1 MAGFTLSPSPP
12 SPSLLS
18 AQTEGGEFVESL
30 GFNGTMLAQMFN
42 FLVLLI
48 LLRAVAY
55 KPFMNMLEKRKEYIE
70 SSIAAAEEDKKQ
82 AEQLR
87 AALQADLQRSRQEA
101 AEVMAR
107 ASKNAEEQAQQIIEA
122 AKAEAT
128 RVKDSALTEIQRE
141 KEKAVAELKDQVAT
155 LSILVAGK
163 IIDQKLNDDIQK
175 DLVNKFVKE
184 AGDLPC

>member
-1 MAGFTLSPSPP
+1 M
-12 SPSLLS
+12 
-18 AQTEGGEFVESL
+18 ESL
-30 GFNGTMLAQMFN
+30 GFNGTILAQMFN

-55 KPFMNMLEKRKEYIE
+55 KPFMNMLEKRKELIE

-87 AALQADLQRSRQEA
+87 ASLQAELKRTREEA
-101 AEVMAR
+101 AEIMAK
-107 ASKNAEEQAQQIIEA
+107 ATKNAEEQAQQIIEA
-122 AKAEAT
+122 AKAEAN
-128 RVKDSALTEIQRE
+128 RVKDSAVVEIQRE
-141 KEKAVAELKDQVAT
+141 KEKAVSELRDQVAT

>member
-1 MAGFTLSPSPP
+1 
-12 SPSLLS
+12 
-18 AQTEGGEFVESL
+18 VESL
-30 GFNGTMLAQMFN
+30 GFNGTILAQMFN

-55 KPFMNMLEKRKEYIE
+55 KPFMNMLEKRKQLIE
-70 SSIAAAEEDKKQ
+70 SSIAAAEEDKRQ
-82 AEQLR
+82 AEALR
-87 AALQADLQRSRQEA
+87 ASLQADLQRARQEA
-101 AEVMAR
+101 AEIIAR
-107 ASKNAEEQAQQIIEA
+107 ATKNAEDQAQQIIEA

-128 RVKDSALTEIQRE
+128 RVREGALADIQRE
-141 KEKAVAELKDQVAT
+141 KEKAVAELRDQVAT
-155 LSILVAGK
+155 LSILVASK

>member
-1 MAGFTLSPSPP
+1 M
-12 SPSLLS
+12 
-18 AQTEGGEFVESL
+18 ESL
-30 GFNGTMLAQMFN
+30 GFNGTLLAQMFN

-55 KPFMNMLEKRKEYIE
+55 KPFMNMLEKRKELIE

-82 AEQLR
+82 AEALR
-87 AALQADLQRSRQEA
+87 ASLQAELQHSRQEA
-101 AEVMAR
+101 AEIVAR
-107 ASKNAEEQAQQIIEA
+107 AAKNAEEQAQQIIEA
-122 AKAEAT
+122 AKAEAV
-128 RVKDSALTEIQRE
+128 RVRDGALADIQRE
-141 KEKAVAELKDQVAT
+141 KEKAVAELRDQVAT

>member
-1 MAGFTLSPSPP
+1 M
-12 SPSLLS
+12 
-18 AQTEGGEFVESL
+18 ESL
-30 GFNGTMLAQMFN
+30 GFNGTLLAQMFN

-55 KPFMNMLEKRKEYIE
+55 KPFMNMLEKRKELIE

-82 AEQLR
+82 AEALR
-87 AALQADLQRSRQEA
+87 ASLQAELQHSRQEA
-101 AEVMAR
+101 AEIVAR
-107 ASKNAEEQAQQIIEA
+107 AAKNAEEQAQQIIEV
-122 AKAEAT
+122 AKAEAV
-128 RVKDSALTEIQRE
+128 RVRDGALADIQRE
-141 KEKAVAELKDQVAT
+141 KEKAVAELRDQVAT

>member
-1 MAGFTLSPSPP
+1 M
-12 SPSLLS
+12 
-18 AQTEGGEFVESL
+18 ESL
-30 GFNGTMLAQMFN
+30 GFNGTILAQMFN

-55 KPFMNMLEKRKEYIE
+55 KPFMNMLEKRKELIE

-87 AALQADLQRSRQEA
+87 ASLQADLKRSREEA
-101 AEVMAR
+101 AAVMAR
-107 ASKNAEEQAQQIIEA
+107 AAKNAEDQAQQIIEA
-122 AKAEAT
+122 AKAEAN
-128 RVKDSALTEIQRE
+128 RVKDSALVEIQRE
-141 KEKAVAELKDQVAT
+141 KEKAVSELRDQVAT

>member
-1 MAGFTLSPSPP
+1 METLG
-12 SPSLLS
+12 L
-18 AQTEGGEFVESL
+18 
-30 GFNGTMLAQMFN
+30 NGTILAQMFN

-55 KPFMNMLEKRKEYIE
+55 KPFMNMLEKRRELIE

-87 AALQADLQRSRQEA
+87 AALQADLKQSREQA
-101 AEVMAR
+101 AEIIAR
-107 ASKNAEEQAQQIIEA
+107 ATKNAEEQAQQIIDA
-122 AKAEAT
+122 AKAEAN
-128 RVKDSALTEIQRE
+128 RVKDGALAEIQRE
-141 KEKAVAELKDQVAT
+141 KEKAVAELRDQVAT

-163 IIDQKLNDDIQK
+163 IIDQKLNSDVQK
-175 DLVNKFVKE
+175 DLVDKFVKE

>member
-1 MAGFTLSPSPP
+1 M
-12 SPSLLS
+12 
-18 AQTEGGEFVESL
+18 ESL
-30 GFNGTMLAQMFN
+30 GFNGTILAQMFN

-55 KPFMNMLEKRKEYIE
+55 KPFMNMLEKRKQLIE
-70 SSIAAAEEDKKQ
+70 SSIAAAEEDKRQ
-82 AEQLR
+82 AEALR
-87 AALQADLQRSRQEA
+87 ASLQADLQRARQEA
-101 AEVMAR
+101 AEIIAR
-107 ASKNAEEQAQQIIEA
+107 ATKNAEDQAQQIIEA

-128 RVKDSALTEIQRE
+128 RVREGALADIQRE
-141 KEKAVAELKDQVAT
+141 KEKAVAELRDQVAT
-155 LSILVAGK
+155 LSILVASK

>member
-1 MAGFTLSPSPP
+1 M
-12 SPSLLS
+12 
-18 AQTEGGEFVESL
+18 ESL

-55 KPFMNMLEKRKEYIE
+55 KPFMNMLEKRKELIE

-82 AEQLR
+82 AEALR
-87 AALQADLQRSRQEA
+87 ASLQADLQRSRQEA
-101 AEVMAR
+101 ADVLAR
-107 ASKNAEEQAQQIIEA
+107 ASKSAEDQAQQIIEA

-128 RVKDSALTEIQRE
+128 RVRDGALADIQRE
-141 KEKAVAELKDQVAT
+141 KEKAVAELRDQVAT

>member
-1 MAGFTLSPSPP
+1 M
-12 SPSLLS
+12 
-18 AQTEGGEFVESL
+18 ESL
-30 GFNGTMLAQMFN
+30 GFNGTILAQMFN

-107 ASKNAEEQAQQIIEA
+107 ASKNAEEQAMQIIEA
-122 AKAEAT
+122 AKAEAA
-128 RVKDSALTEIQRE
+128 RVKDSALSEIQRE

-163 IIDQKLNDDIQK
+163 IIDQKLNDDVQK

>member
-1 MAGFTLSPSPP
+1 M
-12 SPSLLS
+12 
-18 AQTEGGEFVESL
+18 ESL
-30 GFNGTMLAQMFN
+30 GFNGTILAQIFN

-55 KPFMNMLEKRKEYIE
+55 KPFMNMLEKRKELIE

-87 AALQADLQRSRQEA
+87 ASLQAELKRTREEA
-101 AEVMAR
+101 AEIMAK
-107 ASKNAEEQAQQIIEA
+107 ATKNAEEQAQQIIEA
-122 AKAEAT
+122 AKAEAN
-128 RVKDSALTEIQRE
+128 RVKDSAVVEIQRE
-141 KEKAVAELKDQVAT
+141 KEKAVSELRDQVAT

>member
-1 MAGFTLSPSPP
+1 M
-12 SPSLLS
+12 
-18 AQTEGGEFVESL
+18 ESL
-30 GFNGTMLAQMFN
+30 GFNGTILAQMFN

-55 KPFMNMLEKRKEYIE
+55 KPFMNMLEKRKELIE

-87 AALQADLQRSRQEA
+87 ASLQADLKRSREEA
-101 AEVMAR
+101 AAVMAR
-107 ASKNAEEQAQQIIEA
+107 AAKNAEDQAQQIIEA
-122 AKAEAT
+122 AKAEAN
-128 RVKDSALTEIQRE
+128 RVKDSALVEIQRE
-141 KEKAVAELKDQVAT
+141 KEKAVSELRDQVAT

-175 DLVNKFVKE
+175 DLVNKFIKE

>member
-1 MAGFTLSPSPP
+1 M
-12 SPSLLS
+12 
-18 AQTEGGEFVESL
+18 ESL
-30 GFNGTMLAQMFN
+30 GFNGTLLAQMFN

-55 KPFMNMLEKRKEYIE
+55 KPFMNMLEKRKELIE

-82 AEQLR
+82 AEALR
-87 AALQADLQRSRQEA
+87 ASLQAEMQRSRQEA
-101 AEVMAR
+101 AEIVAR
-107 ASKNAEEQAQQIIEA
+107 AAKTAEDQAQQIIEA
-122 AKAEAT
+122 AKAEAA
-128 RVKDSALTEIQRE
+128 RVRDGALADIQRE
-141 KEKAVAELKDQVAT
+141 KEKAVAELRDQVAT

>member
-1 MAGFTLSPSPP
+1 MLSPSPQ

-30 GFNGTMLAQMFN
+30 GFNGTLLAQMFN

-55 KPFMNMLEKRKEYIE
+55 KPFMNMLEKRKELIE

-82 AEQLR
+82 AEALR
-87 AALQADLQRSRQEA
+87 ASLQADLQRSRQEA
-101 AEVMAR
+101 ADVLAR
-107 ASKNAEEQAQQIIEA
+107 ASKSAEDQAQQIIEA

-128 RVKDSALTEIQRE
+128 RVRDGALADIQRE
-141 KEKAVAELKDQVAT
+141 KEKAVAELRDQVAT